1 MPDKEERIRER
12 AYLIWEREGRLDG
25 RHEHNW
31 EEARREIEAEDAAT
45 GGSGDGVVTGKRSRN
60 GKAAGSAGEAKA
72 KSPTVTSRRSTPAA
86 KAGAQKTVRSQAAET
101 TINVLKRPRSKA
113 D

>member
-25 RHEHNW
+25 QHEHNW
-31 EEARREIEAEDAAT
+31 EEARREIEAEDDAA
-45 GGSGDGVVTGKRSRN
+45 GGGDEVVVTGKRSRN
-60 GKAAGSAGEAKA
+60 GKAAGESKA
-72 KSPTVTSRRSTPAA
+72 KSETGTRRRSTPA
-86 KAGAQKTVRSQAAET
+86 KAGAQKAVRAQAAET
-101 TINVLKRPRSKA
+101 TVNVLKRPRPKA

>member
-31 EEARREIEAEDAAT
+31 EEARREIEAEEAAAEGSDAVVAT
-45 GGSGDGVVTGKRSRN
+45 GKTSRN
-60 GKAAGSAGEAKA
+60 GIAAGSAGEAKA
-72 KSPTVTSRRSTPAA
+72 KSPTVTRRGTPAA
-86 KAGAQKTVRSQAAET
+86 KTVARKTVRAQVAEAVV
-101 TINVLKRPRSKA
+101 NALKRPRPKA